1 MKKQWQIGDVVVYTG
16 NTYGVGMAS
25 DFLGRV
31 GTIMETSEES
41 VVVKYLDNGE
51 RCRHYAINFS
61 FSKEYFEIKL

>member
-25 DFLGRV
+25 DYLGRV
-31 GTIMETSEES
+31 GMIMETGES
-41 VVVKYLDNGE
+41 VVVKYFDNGE

-61 FSKEYFEIKL
+61 FSKDYFEIKL